1 VNTVI
6 EIDEVGEAVNLD
18 PLNRFVGFEAIADRF
33 EIIDIVEEDGV
44 AIHAGLCGRNS
55 RVGGSFDAGVTVTT
69 VDAIITDVVLVA
81 ELDGLL
87 ASDALVG
94 DVRRARN
101 QQDTRQ
107 GKSAKRNGREQTKLR
122 NEIYTAMK
130 NLCHVSGAPE
140 SQPLR
145 NV

>member
-1 VNTVI
+1 MNTVI

-81 ELDGLL
+81 ELYRLHPRQ
-87 ASDALVG
+87 SLV
-94 DVRRARN
+94 
-101 QQDTRQ
+101 
-107 GKSAKRNGREQTKLR
+107 
-122 NEIYTAMK
+122 
-130 NLCHVSGAPE
+130 
-140 SQPLR
+140 R
-145 NV
+145 NVWRSRY